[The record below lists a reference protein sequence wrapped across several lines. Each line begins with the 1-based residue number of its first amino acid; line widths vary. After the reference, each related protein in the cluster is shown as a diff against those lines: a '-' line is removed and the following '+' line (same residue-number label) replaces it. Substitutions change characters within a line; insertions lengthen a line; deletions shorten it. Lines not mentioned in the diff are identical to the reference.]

1 MCDVANKQSGK
12 HGLCLIQPILR
23 SSRKLWQAEV
33 DMPVCAG
40 NGFRAVGNHN
50 ARELELCQ
58 CVGNGTFILHVQM
71 TGGFV

>member
-1 MCDVANKQSGK
+1 MEGRSDPVRELKCDVAEKQSGK

-23 SSRKLWQAEV
+23 SSLKLWQAEV

-50 ARELELCQ
+50 ARELEL
-58 CVGNGTFILHVQM
+58 
-71 TGGFV
+71 